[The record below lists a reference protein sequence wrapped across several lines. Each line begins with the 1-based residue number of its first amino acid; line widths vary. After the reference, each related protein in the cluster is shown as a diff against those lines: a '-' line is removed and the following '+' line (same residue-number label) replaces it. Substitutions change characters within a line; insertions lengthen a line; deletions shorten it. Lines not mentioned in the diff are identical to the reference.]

1 MCQLWRQ
8 KSNPGLHI
16 IQTVSHAKQKEVM
29 RTFKTEK
36 LKSCSSVRLRA
47 SAPLWSSVYPQ
58 HSSVRRLH
66 SLEAPSDIWSRL
78 KWHRNTPWKTR
89 RLARRDFVPRQ
100 QKIVWCVKR
109 LQLKEKKKKK
119 SPEALQ
125 LKLQLRDFFLT
136 WKRVRDKWDRWVNS
150 SDRLLSFNLP
160 EERADIRK
168 HAWTHFLAFVTPA
181 VPSRVSKYEA
191 SRVSSVRDDWGPER
205 KRSNSNLQMIATRGY
220 SMNTD
225 GNVFFFPT
233 VSNWNWQIYLVHE
246 LKKKRLTN
254 NL

>member
-1 MCQLWRQ
+1 MEGFVTPNGRNAYCKQVFSDNRCFLMCQLWRQ

-119 SPEALQ
+119 AQ
-125 LKLQLRDFFLT
+125 
-136 WKRVRDKWDRWVNS
+136 
-150 SDRLLSFNLP
+150 RL
-160 EERADIRK
+160 
-168 HAWTHFLAFVTPA
+168 
-181 VPSRVSKYEA
+181 
-191 SRVSSVRDDWGPER
+191 
-205 KRSNSNLQMIATRGY
+205 SN
-220 SMNTD
+220 
-225 GNVFFFPT
+225 
-233 VSNWNWQIYLVHE
+233 
-246 LKKKRLTN
+246 
-254 NL
+254 